1 MEMMYNEIEGTL
13 PLDLWLKLP
22 KLQRLNIP
30 VNNSTDLIPKS
41 ISNASQL
48 VYLDIAE
55 NAFTG
60 HWASARLERDCR
72 ALRGSVSSNLLG
84 NNDEDDLYFV
94 SFLSNNT
101 KLRILAFST
110 NNLGGI
116 FPKSISRQSF

>member
-72 ALRGSVSSNLLG
+72 ALRGSQ
-84 NNDEDDLYFV
+84 
-94 SFLSNNT
+94 FLVIYLAT
-101 KLRILAFST
+101 MMRMICILSPF
-110 NNLGGI
+110 
-116 FPKSISRQSF
+116 